1 MDEDIDENENYFKLD
16 KEFQG
21 CESCSLFELY
31 AILKDKITKK
41 NGTVQKLSAKAK
53 SNSGGESQ
61 VPFYVIMAASLNNI
75 YQNKNSVRLLMLD
88 EAFNNMDEQRIASV
102 MKFFN
107 QLQFQTILV
116 APSPKIQDIEE
127 NVDSV
132 LTVMR
137 EDTISFVEDFRYYG
151 E

>member
-1 MDEDIDENENYFKLD
+1 MHFRDSI
-16 KEFQG
+16 
-21 CESCSLFELY
+21 
-31 AILKDKITKK
+31 
-41 NGTVQKLSAKAK
+41 
-53 SNSGGESQ
+53 
-61 VPFYVIMAASLNNI
+61 
-75 YQNKNSVRLLMLD
+75 SVRLLLLD
-88 EAFNNMDEQRIASV
+88 EAFNNMDEQRISSV
-102 MKFFN
+102 MKFLN
-107 QLQFQTILV
+107 QLNFQTILV

>member
-1 MDEDIDENENYFKLD
+1 M
-16 KEFQG
+16 G
-21 CESCSLFELY
+21 
-31 AILKDKITKK
+31 KIAKYL
-41 NGTVQKLSAKAK
+41 NQLTVG
-53 SNSGGESQ
+53 NVFDTPE
-61 VPFYVIMAASLNNI
+61 I
-75 YQNKNSVRLLMLD
+75 LD
-88 EAFNNMDEQRIASV
+88 EYSTDHSALKIKPKFVAFPESTDDVRKL

-137 EDTISFVEDFRYYG
+137 EDTTSFVEDFRYYG

>member
-1 MDEDIDENENYFKLD
+1 M
-16 KEFQG
+16 
-21 CESCSLFELY
+21 
-31 AILKDKITKK
+31 
-41 NGTVQKLSAKAK
+41 
-53 SNSGGESQ
+53 
-61 VPFYVIMAASLNNI
+61 

-127 NVDSV
+127 NIDTV

>member
-1 MDEDIDENENYFKLD
+1 
-16 KEFQG
+16 
-21 CESCSLFELY
+21 
-31 AILKDKITKK
+31 
-41 NGTVQKLSAKAK
+41 
-53 SNSGGESQ
+53 
-61 VPFYVIMAASLNNI
+61 MAASLNNI

-127 NVDSV
+127 NIDTV

>member
-1 MDEDIDENENYFKLD
+1 
-16 KEFQG
+16 
-21 CESCSLFELY
+21 
-31 AILKDKITKK
+31 
-41 NGTVQKLSAKAK
+41 
-53 SNSGGESQ
+53 
-61 VPFYVIMAASLNNI
+61 
-75 YQNKNSVRLLMLD
+75 
-88 EAFNNMDEQRIASV
+88 

-137 EDTISFVEDFRYYG
+137 EDTTSFVEDFRYYG